1 MKLLVSNDDGV
12 ASPGLW
18 ALADG
23 LRDAGHEVVVVAPAQ
38 ERSGSGA
45 AIGYLIPGEG
55 VAVSGVERPGWEKT
69 SWAVDGPPALCVLLA
84 LRLGAFGDGFQ
95 AVVSGV
101 NPGFNTGTGVIHSGT
116 VGAVLT
122 AGTCGLPGL
131 AVSIAAHTAQVGEVG
146 LLPGVHERWP
156 TAVALAVGA
165 VDWLATQPPLGGGAP
180 TMLNLN
186 VPNRPLDEVP
196 GVRMATLGPSDGP
209 STRGAG
215 GTGPERPS
223 GAGDS
228 GLPPING
235 RTEETGPSIGQEPG
249 QLGGLV
255 RLELGPP
262 AVTPVPGSDNAFL
275 ALGFATLSVLS
286 GIGGVPG
293 VGDEVAGAL
302 SSLLGDQVG
311 R

>member
-23 LRDAGHEVVVVAPAQ
+23 LRHAGHEVVVVAPAQ

-45 AIGYLIPGEG
+45 AIGHIVPGEG
-55 VAVSGVERPGWEKT
+55 VAVSRVERPGWEKT

-84 LRLGAFGDGFQ
+84 LRLGAFGDGLQ

-146 LLPGVHERWP
+146 LLPGVRERWP

-165 VDWLATQPPLGGGAP
+165 VDWLATHPPVGRAAP

-186 VPNRPLDEVP
+186 VPNRPLAEVP
-196 GVRMATLGPSDGP
+196 GVRSATLGPSEGP

-215 GTGPERPS
+215 GP
-223 GAGDS
+223 
-228 GLPPING
+228 
-235 RTEETGPSIGQEPG
+235 GPSTGQEPG

-286 GIGGVPG
+286 GISGVPG
-293 VGDEVAGAL
+293 AGEEVAGAL